1 MLEDKNENTTFTLFF
16 NRKEFF
22 YFQKRKQ
29 KEIAMSKFHAFT
41 LIESWFCMEKT
52 KKGNAWA
59 LIPLL
64 VFVGLFLGVGIGTGD
79 FSTMP
84 LNVAILVASIVA
96 LILNRKETFHKKVE
110 VFTKGA
116 GHSNII
122 LMMLI
127 FILAGAFSQTTED
140 MGGVQS
146 TVNLGLSLIPENL
159 IIVGLFI
166 ICMFVSLSMGT
177 SVGTVAAIAPVG
189 FGLSQATD
197 VSAAITMATVV
208 GGAMFGDNLSMIS
221 DTTIAAVRTQK
232 TKMSDKFK
240 VNIKIVLPGAIFTI
254 IALWFLTNGAQI
266 DATKSYDYNIIKV
279 LPYLMVLILAL
290 IGINVIIVL
299 IGGIALSAIIGLID
313 GSFGWTG
320 LLGSISKGIIGMED
334 IAMIA
339 LLIGGLVAL
348 IQHNGGITWL
358 LHFVRNRVKSKRGA
372 ELGIAG
378 LVSAADIST
387 ANNTISILMAGPLA
401 KEISEEYDVDPRKS
415 ASILD
420 MFASCF
426 QGLLPYSPQL
436 IAAAG
441 VASISPFELLP
452 YSIYPMILGV
462 CGLIAIF
469 FNLPRLN
476 KK

>member
-1 MLEDKNENTTFTLFF
+1 MVEKLMFCLNLK
-16 NRKEFF
+16 
-22 YFQKRKQ
+22 
-29 KEIAMSKFHAFT
+29 
-41 LIESWFCMEKT
+41 ESWFCMEET

-59 LIPLL
+59 LIPLII
-64 VFVGLFLGVGIGTGD
+64 FVGMFLGVVIITGD
-79 FSTMP
+79 FTTMP
-84 LNVAILVASIVA
+84 LNVAILVATIVG
-96 LILNRKETFHKKVE
+96 LVLNRKESFQKKVE
-110 VFTKGA
+110 IFTKGA

-127 FILAGAFSQTTED
+127 FLLAGAFSQTTED
-140 MGGVQS
+140 MGGVKS

-159 IIVGLFI
+159 IIVGLFV

-240 VNIKIVLPGAIFTI
+240 VNIKIVLPGAIITVI
-254 IALWFLTNGAQI
+254 VLWFLTNGAQI
-266 DATKSYDYNIIKV
+266 DASKSYDYDLIKV
-279 LPYLMVLILAL
+279 VPYLFVLILAL
-290 IGINVIIVL
+290 FGVNVIIVL
-299 IGGIALSAIIGLID
+299 IGGIILSAIIGLFYGTFDWI
-313 GSFGWTG
+313 G
-320 LLGSISKGIIGMED
+320 LLNSISKGIIGMED
-334 IAMIA
+334 IAIIA

-358 LHFVRNRVKSKRGA
+358 LNFVRNRVKSKRGA

-378 LVSAADIST
+378 LVSVADIST
-387 ANNTISILMAGPLA
+387 ANNTISILMAGSLA
-401 KEISEEYDVDPRKS
+401 KDISDEYGVDPRKS

-441 VASISPFELLP
+441 VASISPFELVP
-452 YSIYPMILGV
+452 YAIYPMILGI
-462 CGLIAIF
+462 CGLIAIAF
-469 FNLPRLN
+469 RLPRLD

>member
-1 MLEDKNENTTFTLFF
+1 MVEKLMFCLNLK
-16 NRKEFF
+16 
-22 YFQKRKQ
+22 
-29 KEIAMSKFHAFT
+29 
-41 LIESWFCMEKT
+41 ESWFCMEET

-59 LIPLL
+59 LIPLII
-64 VFVGLFLGVGIGTGD
+64 FVGMFLGVGIITGD
-79 FSTMP
+79 FTTMP
-84 LNVAILVASIVA
+84 LNVAILVATIVG
-96 LILNRKETFHKKVE
+96 LVLNRKESFQKKVE
-110 VFTKGA
+110 IFTKGA

-127 FILAGAFSQTTED
+127 FLLAGAFSQTTED
-140 MGGVQS
+140 MGGVKS

-159 IIVGLFI
+159 IIVGLFV

-189 FGLSQATD
+189 FGLSQQAD

-240 VNIKIVLPGAIFTI
+240 VNIKIVLPGAIFTVI
-254 IALWFLTNGAQI
+254 VLWFLTNGAQI
-266 DATKSYDYNIIKV
+266 DASKSYDYDLIKV
-279 LPYLMVLILAL
+279 VPYLFVLILAL
-290 IGINVIIVL
+290 FGVNVIIVL
-299 IGGIALSAIIGLID
+299 IGGIILSAIIGLFYGTFDWI
-313 GSFGWTG
+313 G
-320 LLGSISKGIIGMED
+320 LLSSISKGIIGMED
-334 IAMIA
+334 IAIIP

-358 LHFVRNRVKSKRGA
+358 LNFVRNRVKSKRGA

-378 LVSAADIST
+378 LVSVADIST

-401 KEISEEYDVDPRKS
+401 KDISDEYGVDPRKS

-441 VASISPFELLP
+441 VASISPFELVP
-452 YSIYPMILGV
+452 YAIYPMILGI
-462 CGLIAIF
+462 CGLIAIAF
-469 FNLPRLN
+469 RLPRLD

>member
-1 MLEDKNENTTFTLFF
+1 MVEKLMFCLNLK
-16 NRKEFF
+16 
-22 YFQKRKQ
+22 
-29 KEIAMSKFHAFT
+29 
-41 LIESWFCMEKT
+41 ESWFCMEET

-59 LIPLL
+59 LIPLII
-64 VFVGLFLGVGIGTGD
+64 FVGMFLGVGIITGD
-79 FSTMP
+79 FTTMP
-84 LNVAILVASIVA
+84 LNVAILVATIVG
-96 LILNRKETFHKKVE
+96 LVLNRKESFQKKVE
-110 VFTKGA
+110 IFTKGA

-127 FILAGAFSQTTED
+127 FLLAGAFSQTTED
-140 MGGVQS
+140 MGGVKS

-159 IIVGLFI
+159 IIVGLFV

-189 FGLSQATD
+189 FGLSQQAD

-240 VNIKIVLPGAIFTI
+240 VNIKIVLPGAIFTVI
-254 IALWFLTNGAQI
+254 VLWFLTNGAQI
-266 DATKSYDYNIIKV
+266 DASKSYDYDLIKV
-279 LPYLMVLILAL
+279 VPYLFVLILAL
-290 IGINVIIVL
+290 FGVNVIIVL
-299 IGGIALSAIIGLID
+299 IGGIILSAIIGLFYGTFDWI
-313 GSFGWTG
+313 G
-320 LLGSISKGIIGMED
+320 LLSSISKGIIGMED
-334 IAMIA
+334 IAIIA

-348 IQHNGGITWL
+348 IQNNGGITWL
-358 LHFVRNRVKSKRGA
+358 LNFVRNRVKSKRGA

-378 LVSAADIST
+378 LVSVADIST

-401 KEISEEYDVDPRKS
+401 KDISDEYGVDPRKS

-441 VASISPFELLP
+441 VASISPFELVP
-452 YSIYPMILGV
+452 YAIYPMILGI
-462 CGLIAIF
+462 CGLIAIAF
-469 FNLPRLN
+469 RLPRLD

>member
-1 MLEDKNENTTFTLFF
+1 MVEKLMFCLNLK
-16 NRKEFF
+16 
-22 YFQKRKQ
+22 
-29 KEIAMSKFHAFT
+29 
-41 LIESWFCMEKT
+41 ESWFCMEET

-59 LIPLL
+59 LIPLII
-64 VFVGLFLGVGIGTGD
+64 FVGMFLGVGIITGD
-79 FSTMP
+79 FTTMP
-84 LNVAILVASIVA
+84 LNVAILVATIVG
-96 LILNRKETFHKKVE
+96 LVLNRKESFQKKVE
-110 VFTKGA
+110 IFTKGA

-127 FILAGAFSQTTED
+127 FLLAGAFSQTTED
-140 MGGVQS
+140 MGGVKS

-159 IIVGLFI
+159 TIVGLFV

-240 VNIKIVLPGAIFTI
+240 VNIKIVLPGAIFTVI
-254 IALWFLTNGAQI
+254 VLWFLTNGAQI
-266 DATKSYDYNIIKV
+266 DASKSYDYDLIKV
-279 LPYLMVLILAL
+279 VPYLFVLILAL
-290 IGINVIIVL
+290 FGVNVIIVL
-299 IGGIALSAIIGLID
+299 IGGIILSAIIGLFYGTFDWI
-313 GSFGWTG
+313 G
-320 LLGSISKGIIGMED
+320 LLSSISKGIIGMED
-334 IAMIA
+334 IAIIA

-358 LHFVRNRVKSKRGA
+358 LNFVRNRVKSKRGA

-378 LVSAADIST
+378 LVSVADIST

-401 KEISEEYDVDPRKS
+401 KDISDEYGVDPRKS

-441 VASISPFELLP
+441 VASISPFELVP
-452 YSIYPMILGV
+452 YAIYPMILGI
-462 CGLIAIF
+462 CGLIAIAF
-469 FNLPRLN
+469 RLPRLD

>member
-1 MLEDKNENTTFTLFF
+1 MVEKLMFCLNLK
-16 NRKEFF
+16 
-22 YFQKRKQ
+22 
-29 KEIAMSKFHAFT
+29 
-41 LIESWFCMEKT
+41 ESWFCMEET

-59 LIPLL
+59 LIPLII
-64 VFVGLFLGVGIGTGD
+64 FVGMFLGVGIITGD
-79 FSTMP
+79 FTTMP
-84 LNVAILVASIVA
+84 LNVAILVATIVG
-96 LILNRKETFHKKVE
+96 LVLNRKESFQKKVE
-110 VFTKGA
+110 IFTKGA

-127 FILAGAFSQTTED
+127 FLLAGAFSQTTED
-140 MGGVQS
+140 MGGVKS

-159 IIVGLFI
+159 IIVGLFV

-240 VNIKIVLPGAIFTI
+240 VNIKIVLPGAIFTVI
-254 IALWFLTNGAQI
+254 VLWFLTNGAQI
-266 DATKSYDYNIIKV
+266 DASKSYDYDLIKV
-279 LPYLMVLILAL
+279 VPYLFVLILAL
-290 IGINVIIVL
+290 FGVNVIIVL
-299 IGGIALSAIIGLID
+299 IGGIILSAIIGLFYGTFDWIR
-313 GSFGWTG
+313 
-320 LLGSISKGIIGMED
+320 LLSSISKGIIGMED
-334 IAMIA
+334 IAIIA

-358 LHFVRNRVKSKRGA
+358 LNFVRNRVKSKRGA

-378 LVSAADIST
+378 LVSVADIST

-401 KEISEEYDVDPRKS
+401 KDISDEYGIDPRKS

-441 VASISPFELLP
+441 VASISPFELVP
-452 YSIYPMILGV
+452 YAIYPMILGI
-462 CGLIAIF
+462 CGLIAIAF
-469 FNLPRLN
+469 RLPRLD

>member
-1 MLEDKNENTTFTLFF
+1 MVEKLMFCLNLK
-16 NRKEFF
+16 
-22 YFQKRKQ
+22 
-29 KEIAMSKFHAFT
+29 
-41 LIESWFCMEKT
+41 ESWFCMEET

-59 LIPLL
+59 LIPLII
-64 VFVGLFLGVGIGTGD
+64 FVGMFLGVGIITGD
-79 FSTMP
+79 FTTMP
-84 LNVAILVASIVA
+84 LNVAILVATIVG
-96 LILNRKETFHKKVE
+96 LVLNRKESFQKKVE
-110 VFTKGA
+110 IFTKGA

-127 FILAGAFSQTTED
+127 FLLAGAFSQTTED
-140 MGGVQS
+140 MGGVKS

-159 IIVGLFI
+159 IIVGLFV

-189 FGLSQATD
+189 FGLSQQAD

-240 VNIKIVLPGAIFTI
+240 VNIKIVLPGAIFTVI
-254 IALWFLTNGAQI
+254 VLWFLTNGAQI
-266 DATKSYDYNIIKV
+266 DASKSYDYDLIKV
-279 LPYLMVLILAL
+279 VPYLFVLILAL
-290 IGINVIIVL
+290 FGVNVIIVL
-299 IGGIALSAIIGLID
+299 IGGIILSAIIGLFYGTFDWI
-313 GSFGWTG
+313 G
-320 LLGSISKGIIGMED
+320 LLSSISKGIIGMED
-334 IAMIA
+334 IAIIA
-339 LLIGGLVAL
+339 LLIGGLLAL

-358 LHFVRNRVKSKRGA
+358 LNFVRNRVKSKRGA

-378 LVSAADIST
+378 LVSVADIST

-401 KEISEEYDVDPRKS
+401 KDISDEYGVDPRKS

-441 VASISPFELLP
+441 VASISPFELVP
-452 YSIYPMILGV
+452 YAIYPMILGI
-462 CGLIAIF
+462 CGLIAIAF
-469 FNLPRLN
+469 RLPRLD

>member
-1 MLEDKNENTTFTLFF
+1 MVEKLMFCLNLK
-16 NRKEFF
+16 
-22 YFQKRKQ
+22 
-29 KEIAMSKFHAFT
+29 
-41 LIESWFCMEKT
+41 ESWFCMEET

-59 LIPLL
+59 LIPLII
-64 VFVGLFLGVGIGTGD
+64 FVGMFLGVGIITGD
-79 FSTMP
+79 FTTMP
-84 LNVAILVASIVA
+84 LNVAILVATIVG
-96 LILNRKETFHKKVE
+96 LVLNRKESFQKKVE
-110 VFTKGA
+110 IFTKGA

-127 FILAGAFSQTTED
+127 FLLAGAFSQTTED
-140 MGGVQS
+140 MGGVKS

-159 IIVGLFI
+159 IIVGLFV

-221 DTTIAAVRTQK
+221 DTTIAAVRTQH

-240 VNIKIVLPGAIFTI
+240 VNIKIVLPGAIITVI
-254 IALWFLTNGAQI
+254 VLWFLTNGAQI
-266 DATKSYDYNIIKV
+266 DASKSYDYDLIKV
-279 LPYLMVLILAL
+279 VPYLFVLILAL
-290 IGINVIIVL
+290 FGVNVIIVL
-299 IGGIALSAIIGLID
+299 IGGIILSAIIGLFYGTFDWI
-313 GSFGWTG
+313 G
-320 LLGSISKGIIGMED
+320 LLNSISKGIIGMED
-334 IAMIA
+334 IAIIA

-358 LHFVRNRVKSKRGA
+358 LNFVRNRVKSKRGA

-378 LVSAADIST
+378 LVSVADIST
-387 ANNTISILMAGPLA
+387 ANNTISILMAGSLA
-401 KEISEEYDVDPRKS
+401 KDISDEYGVDPRKS

-441 VASISPFELLP
+441 VASISPFELVP
-452 YSIYPMILGV
+452 YAIYPMILGI
-462 CGLIAIF
+462 CGLIAIAF
-469 FNLPRLN
+469 RLPRLD

>member
-1 MLEDKNENTTFTLFF
+1 MV
-16 NRKEFF
+16 
-22 YFQKRKQ
+22 
-29 KEIAMSKFHAFT
+29 EILMFCLNLK
-41 LIESWFCMEKT
+41 ESWFCMEET

-59 LIPLL
+59 LIPLII
-64 VFVGLFLGVGIGTGD
+64 FVGMFLGVGIITGD
-79 FSTMP
+79 FTTMP
-84 LNVAILVASIVA
+84 LNVAILVATIVG
-96 LILNRKETFHKKVE
+96 LVLNRKESFQKKVE
-110 VFTKGA
+110 IFTKGA

-127 FILAGAFSQTTED
+127 FLLAGAFSQTTED
-140 MGGVQS
+140 MGGVKS

-159 IIVGLFI
+159 IIVGLFV

-197 VSAAITMATVV
+197 VSAVITMATVV

-240 VNIKIVLPGAIFTI
+240 VNIKIVLPGAIFTVI
-254 IALWFLTNGAQI
+254 VLWFLTNGAQI
-266 DATKSYDYNIIKV
+266 DASKSYDYDLIKV
-279 LPYLMVLILAL
+279 VPYLFVLILAL
-290 IGINVIIVL
+290 FGVNVIIVL
-299 IGGIALSAIIGLID
+299 IGGIILSAIIGLFYGTFDWI
-313 GSFGWTG
+313 G
-320 LLGSISKGIIGMED
+320 LLSSISKGIIGMED
-334 IAMIA
+334 IAIIA

-358 LHFVRNRVKSKRGA
+358 LNFVRNRVKSKRGA

-378 LVSAADIST
+378 LVSVADIST
-387 ANNTISILMAGPLA
+387 ANNTISILMAGSLA
-401 KEISEEYDVDPRKS
+401 KDISDEYGVDPRKS

-441 VASISPFELLP
+441 VASISPFELVP
-452 YSIYPMILGV
+452 YAIYPMILGI
-462 CGLIAIF
+462 CGLIAIAF
-469 FNLPRLN
+469 RLPRLD

>member
-1 MLEDKNENTTFTLFF
+1 MRFIIIVITK
-16 NRKEFF
+16 
-22 YFQKRKQ
+22 
-29 KEIAMSKFHAFT
+29 
-41 LIESWFCMEKT
+41 ESWFCMTET

-59 LIPLL
+59 LVPLII
-64 VFVGLFLGVGIGTGD
+64 FVGIFLGVGLITGD
-79 FSTMP
+79 FSIMP
-84 LNVAILVASIVA
+84 LNVAIVVASIIG
-96 LILNRKETFHKKVE
+96 LLMNRKETFQKKVD

-127 FILAGAFSQTTED
+127 FLLAGAFSQTTED
-140 MGGVQS
+140 MGGVTS
-146 TVNLGLSLIPENL
+146 TVNLGLSFIPENL

-197 VSAAITMATVV
+197 VSAALTMATVV

-240 VNIKIVLPGAIFTI
+240 VNIKIVLPGAIFTMI
-254 IALWFLTNGAQI
+254 MLWFLTHSAQI
-266 DATKSYDYNIIKV
+266 DATKAYDYNFIKV
-279 LPYLMVLILAL
+279 IPYILVLILAL
-290 IGINVIIVL
+290 AGINVIIVL
-299 IGGIALSAIIGLID
+299 IGGTILSAIIGLVD
-313 GSFGWTG
+313 GSFSWSG
-320 LLGSISKGIIGMED
+320 LLSSVSKGIIGMED
-334 IAMIA
+334 IAIIA

-358 LHFVRNRVKSKRGA
+358 LNFVRNRVKSKRGA

-401 KEISEEYDVDPRKS
+401 KNIADEYDIDSRKS

-420 MFASCF
+420 IFASCF
-426 QGLLPYSPQL
+426 QGLLPYSPQV

-441 VASISPFELLP
+441 VASISPIALAP
-452 YSIYPMILGV
+452 YAIYPIILGV

-469 FNLPRLN
+469 FRIPKLN
-476 KK
+476 K

>member
-1 MLEDKNENTTFTLFF
+1 MV
-16 NRKEFF
+16 
-22 YFQKRKQ
+22 
-29 KEIAMSKFHAFT
+29 EILMFCLNLK
-41 LIESWFCMEKT
+41 ESWFCMEET

-59 LIPLL
+59 LIPLII
-64 VFVGLFLGVGIGTGD
+64 FVGMFLGVGIITGD
-79 FSTMP
+79 FTTMP
-84 LNVAILVASIVA
+84 LNVAILVATIVG
-96 LILNRKETFHKKVE
+96 LVLNRKESFQKKVE
-110 VFTKGA
+110 IFTKGA

-127 FILAGAFSQTTED
+127 FLLAGAFSQTTED
-140 MGGVQS
+140 MGGVKS

-159 IIVGLFI
+159 IIVGLFV

-240 VNIKIVLPGAIFTI
+240 VNIKIVLPGAIFTVI
-254 IALWFLTNGAQI
+254 VLWFLTNGAQI
-266 DATKSYDYNIIKV
+266 DASKSYDYDLIKV
-279 LPYLMVLILAL
+279 VPYLFVLILAL
-290 IGINVIIVL
+290 FGVNVIIVL
-299 IGGIALSAIIGLID
+299 IGGIILSAIIGLFYGTFDWI
-313 GSFGWTG
+313 G
-320 LLGSISKGIIGMED
+320 LLNSISKGIIGMED
-334 IAMIA
+334 IAIIA

-358 LHFVRNRVKSKRGA
+358 LNFVRNRVKSKRGA

-378 LVSAADIST
+378 LVSVADIST
-387 ANNTISILMAGPLA
+387 ANNTISILMAGSLA
-401 KEISEEYDVDPRKS
+401 KDISDEYGVDPRKS

-441 VASISPFELLP
+441 VASISPFELVP
-452 YSIYPMILGV
+452 YAIYPMILGI
-462 CGLIAIF
+462 CGLIAIAF
-469 FNLPRLN
+469 RLPRLD